1 MPNPLIISIA
11 AAGGRFIPSVP
22 TLSYTTTGTFSIT
35 NYDSSLIYN
44 ITVNTG
50 TATRTGSTITLNN
63 ATMEATITASPPK
76 GGVQSASVIIGRS
89 AYQYTTTTVCSTCAS
104 GSPDIPGFWILQPY
118 TCCSNVTTLV
128 PAPANYVD
136 GTNEWRRIT

>member
-1 MPNPLIISIA
+1 MPNAAVFVP
-11 AAGGRFIPSVP
+11 AAGGGRFTPSTP
-22 TLSYTTTGTFSIT
+22 TMSYTGTGTFSIT
-35 NYDSSLIYN
+35 NYDPNLTYN

-76 GGVQSASVIIGRS
+76 GGVNSGSVLIGRA
-89 AYQYTTTTVCSTCAS
+89 AYQYVTQCSTCAS

-118 TCCSNVTTLV
+118 TCCSTVLAS
-128 PAPANYVD
+128 APSGYVN
-136 GTNEWRRIT
+136 GSSEWRRIA